1 MNSDLMQDNVLKK
14 ELSMPSMINRRQA
27 VWMAASSLMGAAI
40 CQSAKA
46 DSDTIKESRFWVA
59 DGLPLTLDRW
69 MPNATVPMVGKILEI
84 NDREVLYVPKGSDA
98 ERKLMG
104 DQVIA
109 IDVAWGSDS
118 AAEAHRLFRARKWI
132 DAIKAAEQGVQSG
145 ILQWQQRILFS
156 EIIDSY
162 RNLGRF
168 AESGVFFLTLAKHSP
183 PTFLYACMP
192 LIWTRTQVEKKAL
205 DSAREWID
213 QDSLEGKLLAASWL
227 LSGAERG
234 KAESTL
240 RSLAQNKKAVIA
252 QLATAQLW
260 RAIPATDGVSDKLQ
274 SWQMIRNRMLL
285 PVQVGPTELIADK
298 LDQSGNTSQAIPEW
312 LRIAVVHRDR
322 YDAASRAIARAAKAK
337 RDAGKEA
344 EAKRIEQMADSLP

>member
-1 MNSDLMQDNVLKK
+1 MRYA
-14 ELSMPSMINRRQA
+14 INRRQA
-27 VWMAASSLMGAAI
+27 MMMSACGLMSLMYDKSLRAADP
-40 CQSAKA
+40 
-46 DSDTIKESRFWVA
+46 DSIGESRFWVA
-59 DGLPLTLDRW
+59 DGLPLSLDRW
-69 MPNATVPMVGKILEI
+69 MPNATSPIVGKILDMNE
-84 NDREVLYVPKGSDA
+84 REVLYVPKGADA

-109 IDVAWGSDS
+109 IDVAWGSES

-145 ILQWQQRILFS
+145 ILQWQQRLLFA
-156 EIIDSY
+156 EIVDSY

-183 PTFLYACMP
+183 PTMLYASMP
-192 LIWTRTQVEKKAL
+192 LVWTRVQLEKKAL
-205 DSAREWID
+205 DSAQEWIE
-213 QDSLEGKLLAASWL
+213 QDGPEAKLIGASWL
-227 LSGAERG
+227 LAGAERG

-240 RSLAQNKKAVIA
+240 RGLGQTKKAVIA
-252 QLATAQLW
+252 QLATAQTW
-260 RAIPATDGVSDKLQ
+260 RTVPATEGVSDKLV
-274 SWQMIRNRMLL
+274 SWQTLRNRM
-285 PVQVGPTELIADK
+285 PVPIQVGPTELIADK
-298 LDQSGNTSQAIPEW
+298 LDQAGAASQAVPEW

-344 EAKRIEQMADSLP
+344 EAKRIEQLTETLP